1 MDFRPTRARAQVRRF
16 PWRKRSRS
24 RRRRRRLGRYKRNTI
39 KITI

>member
-24 RRRRRRLGRYKRNTI
+24 RRRRRSRRLGRYKRNTI
-39 KITI
+39 